1 MGFLQATRQ
10 NFLPAPVMTYAAGQT
25 TYSVLPKVGLIR
37 RVVLLFSGTLTVVM
51 GAGTTA
57 LGTEAPF
64 NVASRIRL
72 TANGNTSLFD
82 AGGYGAMLTSLFG
95 AYGFAGFGGRPRVP
109 DAALVPGPAAAAFA
123 AANFAA
129 GIANG
134 ANVWNFGIEIPLGLS
149 DDWRDPIGLV
159 LAASPDTVL
168 QVEVTWAPTLT
179 AVAAARAVPVTVDAG
194 GVATATLA
202 MTCTPV
208 VEFFTVPASPADYP
222 DLSRVHTW
230 TEVGPQTI
238 AANGDQDVV
247 IQRGNTVARIAHSVW
262 TNSAPD
268 GTNVANRSLRF
279 NSNEVPYQ
287 TTRQLDAY
295 LQRERMVRDLPD
307 GVYVW
312 DLWNSGTPRDA
323 INTLNLND
331 LTSRLTLAG
340 AVIAGTSDIRTWVEQ
355 VIRLSGATA
364 GSA

>member
-37 RVVLLFSGTLTVVM
+37 RVILLFSGTLTVVL
-51 GAGTTA
+51 GGGTTA
-57 LGTEAPF
+57 LGAEGPF
-64 NVASRIRL
+64 SVASRIRL

-82 AGGYGAMLTSLFG
+82 AGGWGAMLTSLFS
-95 AYGFAGFGGRPRVP
+95 AYGFSGFGSRPRVP
-109 DAALVPGPAAAAFA
+109 DSATVPGPTASAFSAANYAAAVADA
-123 AANFAA
+123 SA
-129 GIANG
+129 
-134 ANVWNFGIEIPLGLS
+134 WRFGIEIPLGLS

-168 QVEVTWAPTLT
+168 QIEVTWAPTLYSTT
-179 AVAAARAVPVTVDAG
+179 ASRNVPITTTGA
-194 GVATATLA
+194 ATASLA
-202 MTCTPV
+202 MTCTPI

-230 TEVGPQTI
+230 TEIGPQSIT
-238 AANGDQDVV
+238 ANGDQDVV
-247 IQRGNTVARIAHSVW
+247 IQRGNTVARIVHSVY
-262 TNSAPD
+262 TNTAPD
-268 GTNVANRSLRF
+268 GTNVSGRSLRF

-295 LQRERMVRDLPD
+295 LQRQRMVRDLPD
-307 GVYVW
+307 GVYAW

-340 AVIAGTSDIRTWVEQ
+340 ATIAGTSDIRTWVEQ